1 MQALDI
7 GLSALRTQQQQLTT
21 LGNNIA
27 NASTPGYHRQ
37 RPELV
42 DRPGVLYGRH
52 LIGTGVD
59 VASISRLRDAATEES
74 LLRNVS
80 LTGLVQT
87 ELGVAEDVERLLT
100 PGDASVHA
108 RLSDFFNRLE
118 ALANN
123 PEQAT
128 VRGEFLNAAESLV
141 EEFNHIDTELF
152 RLDRQLQEEA
162 HLATREINQLIE
174 NIAELNQQIYYE
186 RAAGRQ
192 PNDLLDRRD
201 QLVTQLSEWVDVSID
216 TQEGGRDVVYLAGGA
231 VAVSGTPKEVS
242 LLHDDNGVLQ
252 LVREPDQG
260 VIPVSSGKLR
270 GLLDAVNETI
280 PAVRSTFNAFASEVV
295 RTIDQQHALGL
306 PDAGPFAV
314 LHGTRAVDDTTLP
327 LNQAGTVFPVVAGE
341 LTITVTDPSTGI
353 RSSQRISIDPAVDS
367 LDDVATRLDALT
379 GVNAVVDPQT
389 STLIISGESGALID
403 FAGRPD
409 NTPDLAGITGTTVPQ
424 FSGSFTG
431 AANGQFDVTFSG
443 AGDIGTTAGLTATVR
458 NLSGDVV
465 AVLDVGAGYEAGTAL
480 PVADGINLEFSAGT
494 VGAADT
500 FSILTTASG
509 DTSGVLS
516 ALGINS
522 LFSGSATG
530 DFEVK
535 AALVADPSQLGVS
548 STGQAG
554 EAQNIAALARL
565 RDLPSAALQDRTFV
579 ESLADLTADAGLDVQ
594 HARNQESQLLVFG
607 ERLQQDRDAVSG
619 VDPNEELLKM
629 LEVERAFQAAARF
642 VSVIDETIT
651 ELLNIAR

>member
-42 DRPGVLYGRH
+42 DRPGVLYGKH

-87 ELGVAEDVERLLT
+87 ELGVAEDIERLLT

-123 PEQAT
+123 PEQTT

-141 EEFNHIDTELF
+141 TEFNQIDNELF

-162 HLATREINQLIE
+162 QLATQEINQLID
-174 NIAELNQQIYYE
+174 NIAGLNQQIYYE

-201 QLVTQLSEWVDVSID
+201 QLVTDLSQWLDVSID
-216 TQEGGRDVVYLAGGA
+216 EQQDGRDIVYISGGA
-231 VAVSGTPKEVS
+231 IAISGTPKEVS
-242 LLHDDNGVLQ
+242 LQHDSNGVLQ
-252 LVREPDQG
+252 LIREPDQG
-260 VIPVSSGKLR
+260 VIPVTSGKLR
-270 GLLDAVNETI
+270 GLLDASNQTI
-280 PAVRSTFNAFASEVV
+280 PAVRSTFDTFASELV

-306 PDAGPFAV
+306 PGSGPYAI
-314 LHGTRAVDDTTLP
+314 LHGSRAVDDSSVP
-327 LNQAGTVFPVVAGE
+327 LNQAGTAFPVSAGD
-341 LTITVTDPSTGI
+341 LTITVTDPGTGI
-353 RSSQRISIDPAVDS
+353 RTSQRISIDPAVDS
-367 LDDVATRLDALT
+367 LDDIATRLDALT
-379 GVNAVVDPQT
+379 GVTASVDPQT
-389 STLIISGESGALID
+389 NTLVISGESGRLID

-409 NTPDLAGITGTTVPQ
+409 NTPDLAGVTGTTIPQ
-424 FSGSFTG
+424 FSGSYTG
-431 AANGQFDVTFSG
+431 PVNGRYDVTFSG
-443 AGDIGTTAGLTATVR
+443 PGDIGTTAGLTATVR

-480 PVADGINLEFSAGT
+480 PIADGVSLEFSTGT
-494 VGAADT
+494 VAAADT
-500 FSILTTASG
+500 FSILTTANG
-509 DTSGVLS
+509 DTSGLLS

-522 LFSGSATG
+522 LFSGSGTSSW
-530 DFEVK
+530 EVK
-535 AALVADPSQLGVS
+535 QELVTNPLLLAVT
-548 STGQAG
+548 STGQEG

-565 RDLPSAALQDRTFV
+565 RDLPSTRLDDRTFV
-579 ESLADLTADAGLDVQ
+579 ESLADLTARAGLDVQ
-594 HARNQESQLLVFG
+594 HARNQESQLIVFG
-607 ERLQQDRDAVSG
+607 ERLQRDRDAVSG
-619 VDPNEELLKM
+619 VDPNEELLRM

-642 VSVIDETIT
+642 VTVIDETIT